1 MARAGFVGRHRTAI
15 ASGAALLLAAGAV
28 VAYAV
33 TADGYKAHEAELND
47 GGVWV
52 VNGDLGWS
60 GRINKPINQLD
71 GVVVGEG
78 PKLRL
83 DVLQDGAAVVG
94 LNLGATRGE
103 AIDTSRL
110 ETVDG
115 GSAAVPA
122 RGDLGMAGGTLAS
135 LDAES
140 GKLWAV
146 RYDPRAGQP
155 LVTSIDR
162 QSEELAKAGADAA
175 LAVSQ
180 SGTIVATSAD
190 EGTVTTLAPDGQAFA
205 EPDEEQLPDDAGS
218 PTAVTTVGE
227 RVVTLDTAGGALRT
241 LDGAAA
247 QVPPDSVLQQPG
259 PAASSVLVGTGT
271 SLLEVDLDSGD
282 VRTVAEASGGAVAP
296 VRLGACVYGAW
307 SGGLGAVA
315 VRCGSGGEQVDPQS
329 LNGKATRLA
338 FRVNRGEIVLNDALS
353 GTVWDVQQDK
363 TVPIDNW
370 EAFAP
375 KKKNKDDDTQEQDQR
390 DADQRPPQAKP
401 DTYGVRPGRTS
412 VLHPLDNDSAPDG
425 RILSIVSVDQPGG
438 GSRVTISPD
447 GQTLQLQVPDE
458 ARPSSFDYFIDDG
471 RNMQAHATVT
481 VGLRRSD
488 QNEKPTQRE
497 GFKPRQWRVPSGGS
511 LSVPVL
517 SDWRDDADGDALLLD
532 SASAVDGERTGALA
546 RSTAEGR
553 IRFTAPPQG
562 DGVVRVRYGVTDGQG
577 APVRRTMSFLVQ
589 PTADRTGFAP
599 VAEPDVVRGEVGRP
613 IEIKPLANDLPGSD
627 PTTPQADLAIG
638 GRIPGQP
645 HAKIATDL
653 DKGVVTFTADKAG
666 TYFLDYD
673 AAYGNA
679 PLSRSKIRVDVR
691 PRPRR
696 PADPVAMPDTLMVY
710 GTSPALVDVLANDL
724 DPSGALLVV
733 QRAVGE
739 SDDQL
744 DLAIVDGRWLRVSA
758 RGTLAPATQVVRYT
772 ISNGQATATGEVTV
786 TQREQPAD
794 NTPVTATDRVVVR
807 AGAAVTV
814 PVLDND
820 ASPSGDRLALR
831 SDATER
837 PGELD
842 VVPPLDYKGDTGRA
856 FVAGRMVRFVAP
868 AAVAERETF
877 TVTYSAVNSA
887 GQFAPGRLVLS
898 VIPADAPNT
907 APEPPTLEGRSV
919 AGDVVTVRLPGSGI
933 DPEGDP
939 VAVTGISSAPR
950 LGRLLSFTANALRYQ
965 AYPGSVGT
973 DEFSYSVVDTKG
985 AVATGTARVA
995 VVPVTAPQPPLA
1007 VDDVLTVQPGR
1018 TATFDPMAND
1028 HFAAGDDPLISLV
1041 QAPEGVELDEETGL
1055 VTVPA
1060 PAAKDAPPVQVV
1072 YSLSNGIDE
1081 SRATMTLRTAPD
1093 VENPPVVYDAFGNAE
1108 DSARVSVDVLVGAYD
1123 PDGRAADIRVVEVY
1137 GDPETVSSDD
1147 TRVTADRAAEPR
1159 VIPFRV
1165 EDGQGTSALAQVFV
1179 PPTGRQIPYV
1189 KPGAL
1194 IEVDQGGTARGSLAD
1209 YVVNPSGGRLRL
1221 TSRQGVSASPSQLA
1235 AVAEDTGSFE
1245 VSAGTGYRG
1254 PGAVLVEVTTAR
1266 NDSGNE
1272 DASDASDGY
1281 TALLSIPVQVGDD
1294 TPDLDCPDAVL
1305 PIAAGEEQRIDVQSL
1320 CQVWTADPRDAAG
1333 LDYTAAFASEL
1344 EGVTVTPL
1352 GGSVFS
1358 VRASEDATG
1367 GGEAVLGLRAGD
1379 SNTDQI
1385 TFRLARAPQPRLLPI
1400 PVEGMKAGESRTI
1413 DLEPYLVPGVSS
1425 PSPRVV
1431 TIEQI
1436 SGARAPASFSGSSVT
1451 LRPGK
1456 DVDGRVAYRVV
1467 MSDVDD
1473 GDPPASRR
1481 AEGRISFEVRGL
1493 PGAPSEPIPYENE
1506 QKGKIRV
1513 GWFPP
1518 KETGGSPIRYY
1529 QLMELTTGD
1538 TQICRQNDC
1547 YFRGLKSGVKYRFK
1561 VRARNDVDYGPW
1573 SPESIEAVVDTR
1585 PGRVRNVRMV
1595 SRGDGSI
1602 TLAWDKPTLLASKIT
1617 KYAITWTG
1625 GGAGVEVSGDTERA
1639 MIAGLD
1645 NNAVYTFSIAGLNKV
1660 GWSDARQ
1667 SGAFQPLGT
1676 PAAPEGVTAT
1686 DLNTGNAATT
1696 VRVSWADTAPNG
1708 PGPTLY
1714 TVYVSR
1720 DGEAAR
1726 TVPGCD
1732 RIRAT
1737 TCNDAREYDGTSYVY
1752 SVRASNQPTPEK
1764 PNVSPLSTGA
1774 LFEAVGKPAVWGTWS
1789 WRATGASQE
1798 VEVSYTVPESRGDA
1812 SRVDVLV
1819 DGGVAKS
1826 FSDQRGPA
1834 TTRVLVAGNEEP
1846 HAVALRVCNERAPQG
1861 CTTSTTQNV
1870 QSYGPLA
1877 GALDDIGPATVN
1889 GKTLTWTITG
1899 TNNGNPSVV
1908 EVSVD
1913 GTTEVFRPGGPG
1925 RFAIQKTFT
1934 ASSYNQNVGI
1944 SVRLYDD
1951 DPGGRG
1957 EDRTSRGDRSGP
1969 PPAPSI
1975 GISRGA
1981 SCTDGNDVPEDDCW
1995 NGKPEPPC
2003 EVASCAYAVL
2013 HVSFAPDAPQ
2023 TIWRCDFEKFSAFR
2037 SAQGTGD
2044 YSGQT
2049 SAYYQSGET
2058 VKGTCR
2064 FAANYDDVTFVTTFP

>member
-1 MARAGFVGRHRTAI
+1 
-15 ASGAALLLAAGAV
+15 
-28 VAYAV
+28 
-33 TADGYKAHEAELND
+33 
-47 GGVWV
+47 
-52 VNGDLGWS
+52 
-60 GRINKPINQLD
+60 
-71 GVVVGEG
+71 
-78 PKLRL
+78 
-83 DVLQDGAAVVG
+83 
-94 LNLGATRGE
+94 
-103 AIDTSRL
+103 
-110 ETVDG
+110 
-115 GSAAVPA
+115 
-122 RGDLGMAGGTLAS
+122 
-135 LDAES
+135 
-140 GKLWAV
+140 
-146 RYDPRAGQP
+146 
-155 LVTSIDR
+155 
-162 QSEELAKAGADAA
+162 
-175 LAVSQ
+175 
-180 SGTIVATSAD
+180 
-190 EGTVTTLAPDGQAFA
+190 
-205 EPDEEQLPDDAGS
+205 
-218 PTAVTTVGE
+218 
-227 RVVTLDTAGGALRT
+227 
-241 LDGAAA
+241 
-247 QVPPDSVLQQPG
+247 
-259 PAASSVLVGTGT
+259 
-271 SLLEVDLDSGD
+271 
-282 VRTVAEASGGAVAP
+282 
-296 VRLGACVYGAW
+296 
-307 SGGLGAVA
+307 
-315 VRCGSGGEQVDPQS
+315 VRCGSGAEQVDARP
-329 LNGKATRLA
+329 LGGKATRLA
-338 FRVNRGEIVLNDALS
+338 FRVNRGEIVLNDGLS
-353 GTVWDVQQDK
+353 GTVWDVQQEK
-363 TVPIDNW
+363 PVTIDNW

-375 KKKNKDDDTQEQDQR
+375 KKKNKEDDTQDQDDR

-401 DTYGVRPGRTS
+401 DSYGVRPGRTS

-447 GQTLQLQVPDE
+447 GQTLQLVTPPQ
-458 ARPSSFDYFIDDG
+458 ARQASFDYFIDDG

-481 VGLRRSD
+481 VGVRQPA
-488 QNEKPTQRE
+488 QNDKPTQRE
-497 GFKPRQWRVPSGGS
+497 GFEPRQWRVPAGGS

-562 DGVVRVRYGVTDGQG
+562 DGVVKVRYAVTDGRA

-589 PTADRTGFAP
+589 PAADRTGFAP

-613 IEIKPLANDLPGSD
+613 IEIRPLANDLPGSD

-724 DPSGALLVV
+724 DPSGDLLVV

-739 SDDQL
+739 SEGQV
-744 DLAIVDGRWLRVSA
+744 DLAVVNGRWLRVSA
-758 RGTLAPATQVVRYT
+758 RGTMAPSTQVVRYT
-772 ISNGQATATGEVTV
+772 ISNGQAAATGEVTV
-786 TQREQPAD
+786 TQRDQPAD

-820 ASPSGDRLALR
+820 ASPSGDRLGLR
-831 SDATER
+831 SDATDR

-842 VVPPLDYKGDTGRA
+842 VIPPLDYKGDAGRA

-868 AAVAERETF
+868 AAVTERESF
-877 TVTYSAVNSA
+877 AVPYAAVNGA
-887 GQFAPGRLVLS
+887 GQSAPGRLVVS

-950 LGRLLSFTANALRYQ
+950 LGRLVSFTANSLRYQ

-973 DEFSYSVVDTKG
+973 DEFSYAVVDTNG
-985 AVATGTARVA
+985 AVSTGTARVA
-995 VVPVTAPQPPLA
+995 VVPPTAPQPPLA

-1018 TATFDPMAND
+1018 TATLDPMAND
-1028 HFAAGDDPLISLV
+1028 HFAPGDDPLLSLV
-1041 QAPEGVELDEETGL
+1041 DAPDGVELDEETGL

-1060 PAAKDAPPVQVV
+1060 PTAPDAPPVQVV
-1072 YSLSNGIDE
+1072 YSLGNGIDE
-1081 SRATMTLRTAPD
+1081 SRATMTLRTASD
-1093 VENPPVVYDAFGNAE
+1093 VENPPVVHDAFGNAD
-1108 DSARVSVDVLVGAYD
+1108 DSARVSVDVLAGAYD
-1123 PDGRAADIRVVEVY
+1123 PDGRAGDIRVVEVY
-1137 GDPETVSSDD
+1137 GDPATITFDD

-1165 EDGQGTSALAQVFV
+1165 EDAQGTSALAQVFV
-1179 PPTGRQIPYV
+1179 PPTGRGIPYV

-1194 IEVDQGGTARGSLAD
+1194 IEVDAGGIANGSLED

-1221 TSRQGVSASPSQLA
+1221 TSRQGVSASPAQLG
-1235 AVAEDTGSFE
+1235 AVAADTGSFQ
-1245 VSAGTGYRG
+1245 VRAGAGYRG

-1266 NDSGNE
+1266 NESGNE

-1294 TPDLDCPDAVL
+1294 TPVLDCPDTVI
-1305 PIAAGEEQRIDVQSL
+1305 PISAGEEQRIDVQSL
-1320 CQVWTADPRDAAG
+1320 CKVWTLDPRDAAG
-1333 LDYTAAFASEL
+1333 LDYAAAFESQL
-1344 EGVTVTPL
+1344 DGLSVTPL

-1358 VRASEDATG
+1358 VRAAEDATG

-1385 TFRLARAPQPRLLPI
+1385 AFRLARAPQPRLLPI
-1400 PVEGMKAGESRTI
+1400 RVDRMKAGESRTI
-1413 DLEPYLVPGVSS
+1413 DLAPYLVPGVSS
-1425 PSPRVV
+1425 PEPRVV
-1431 TIEQI
+1431 SVSQI
-1436 SGARAPASFSGSSVT
+1436 AGERAPASTSGSSVT
-1451 LRPGK
+1451 LRPGR
-1456 DVDGRVAYRVV
+1456 DVDGRVEYRVV

-1473 GDPPASRR
+1473 GDPPAARK
-1481 AEGRISFEVRGL
+1481 AEGRISFEVLGV

-1529 QLMELTTGD
+1529 QVMELKTGR
-1538 TQICRQNDC
+1538 TQVCRQNDC
-1547 YFRGLKSGVKYRFK
+1547 YFRGLKSGIRYRFK

-1585 PGRVRNVRMV
+1585 PGRVRNIKMA
-1595 SRGDGSI
+1595 SRGDGTI
-1602 TLAWDKPTLLASKIT
+1602 TLAWDKPTLLVSPIT
-1617 KYAITWTG
+1617 NYEITWPG
-1625 GGAGVEVSGDTERA
+1625 GQAQTQSDAER
-1639 MIAGLD
+1639 ITLSGLD
-1645 NNAVYTFSIAGLNKV
+1645 NNTVYTFSISGLNKV

-1667 SGAFQPLGT
+1667 SPAMQPLGT
-1676 PAAPEGVTAT
+1676 PSAPEGVTAT

-1696 VRVSWADTAPNG
+1696 VRVSWTDTSANG

-1714 TVYVSR
+1714 TVYASR
-1720 DGEAAR
+1720 DGAAAR

-1737 TCNDAREYDGTSYVY
+1737 SCNDALEYDGSSLVY
-1752 SVRASNQPTPEK
+1752 SVRAFNQPSPE
-1764 PNVSPLSTGA
+1764 PANSSPLSTGA
-1774 LFEAVGKPAVWGTWS
+1774 LFEAVGKPAVWGTWTWS
-1789 WRATGASQE
+1789 ATGRSQE
-1798 VEVSYTVPESRGDA
+1798 VQLSYTVPESRGDA
-1812 SRVDVLV
+1812 SRVDILV
-1819 DGGVAKS
+1819 DGAVARS
-1826 FSDQRGPA
+1826 FSTQRGPV
-1834 TTRVLVAGNEEP
+1834 TTTVPVPGNEQQWP
-1846 HAVALRVCNERAPQG
+1846 VALRVCNEHAPQG
-1861 CTTSTTQNV
+1861 CTTSTVQAV
-1870 QSYGPLA
+1870 QSYGPLS
-1877 GALDDIGPATVN
+1877 GALDDLAPATVN

-1899 TNNGNPSVV
+1899 TNNGNPSVL
-1908 EVSVD
+1908 EVSVNGGAPD
-1913 GTTEVFRPGGPG
+1913 VFRPGGPG
-1925 RFAIQKTFT
+1925 RFSFQKSFT
-1934 ASSYNQNVGI
+1934 ASDYQENATI

-1957 EDRTSRGDRSGP
+1957 EDRSSRTDRSGDP
-1969 PPAPSI
+1969 PPPQVLV
-1975 GISRGA
+1975 GRGNACNDGDADLANNCQRGPGDIWGPCTEA
-1981 SCTDGNDVPEDDCW
+1981 SCSKLVIHPINWWKVDKVTCDITNAARLEFRFVGERQTVSTGVPTTVDW
-1995 NGKPEPPC
+1995 FTNGSLIEITC
-2003 EVASCAYAVL
+2003 TGGGQAASGVVA
-2013 HVSFAPDAPQ
+2013 
-2023 TIWRCDFEKFSAFR
+2023 W
-2037 SAQGTGD
+2037 
-2044 YSGQT
+2044 
-2049 SAYYQSGET
+2049 
-2058 VKGTCR
+2058 
-2064 FAANYDDVTFVTTFP
+2064 